1 MRNQIE
7 KEENNQETV
16 DWIQGCSEEFQNDE
30 CEAVPQNEFSLGQ
43 EGFLGKRSSK
53 KINSMIKTLENPGT
67 I

>member
-53 KINSMIKTLENPGT
+53 K
-67 I
+67 